1 MESRDF
7 GILFC
12 IFSGILA
19 FLGLAILCPT
29 SSGTYVLEE
38 VLIGSERLI
47 KGTKWTNGNTVVKI
61 LRVYKKVVVYARSD
75 HRGRDLGTCKLSKK
89 VFLQRYSQM

>member
-12 IFSGILA
+12 ILSGILA
-19 FLGLAILCPT
+19 FLGLAILCPS

-38 VLIGSERLI
+38 IIIGSERLI

-75 HRGRDLGTCKLSKK
+75 QRGRDLGTYKLSKK
-89 VFLQRYSQM
+89 VFLQRYTQI

>member
-19 FLGLAILCPT
+19 FLGIAILCPT

-38 VLIGSERLI
+38 VLIGSEKLI
-47 KGTKWTNGNTVVKI
+47 KGTRWTNGNTVVKI

-75 HRGRDLGTCKLSKK
+75 HRGRDLGTYKLSKR
-89 VFLQRYSQM
+89 VFLQRYTQM